1 MYVTMRGLQRLL
13 TPTLVPQAGSF
24 LSLILPSPFPS
35 PPQGLLP
42 SGTRN
47 RVSSCDTEEVVKK
60 RDAEIKKGGKLKSLE
75 ERVAE
80 LAKVLVKVK
89 TQVDLKQNK
98 FSGLQNEE
106 KAKNL
111 ALERILTSHETQL
124 AVEDMGQLADARARA
139 AQAAAEEEKSK
150 VRLGMAEKELKVLEA
165 RWKGVEREAG
175 DGKKAIEKTKA
186 GESGGRTVEGRG
198 KCCDHR
204 DRVKQGLGRLNF
216 DYVSPGLHFNRV
228 KVRGLVATLI
238 TLDKEK
244 NYIASTALEIVAG
257 EWSWRMKDGRRVGQ
271 LKKRVTLIPLNKVN
285 AFTISAQRLQTAQ
298 RLAPG
303 KVRPVLTRRMWRL
316 PLPTFSQR
324 CRLRS
329 VTLEGDKYDPS
340 GTPSLSAEWKRRV
353 PIKMLEQEE
362 DKSKKPRE
370 ELTKGR
376 EMKGHELK
384 LLKEQVEGS
393 NTVVMLRSDRNAE
406 EKQKAANDECKKLE
420 RDMAEF
426 KNKRRE
432 LAKLHNQVKAA
443 HANVEANLQEELAT
457 LSRSDNKLK
466 SLEQVLKEK
475 KAGIANVCQT

>member
-1 MYVTMRGLQRLL
+1 
-13 TPTLVPQAGSF
+13 
-24 LSLILPSPFPS
+24 
-35 PPQGLLP
+35 
-42 SGTRN
+42 
-47 RVSSCDTEEVVKK
+47 
-60 RDAEIKKGGKLKSLE
+60 
-75 ERVAE
+75 
-80 LAKVLVKVK
+80 
-89 TQVDLKQNK
+89 
-98 FSGLQNEE
+98 
-106 KAKNL
+106 
-111 ALERILTSHETQL
+111 
-124 AVEDMGQLADARARA
+124 MGQLADARARA

-150 VRLGMAEKELKVLEA
+150 VSLGMVEKELKVLEA

-186 GESGGRTVEGRG
+186 GESGVRTVEGRG

-228 KVRGLVATLI
+228 KVRRLVATLVP
-238 TLDKEK
+238 LNKEK

-271 LKKRVTLIPLNKVN
+271 LKKRVKVN
-285 AFTISAQRLQTAQ
+285 AFTISAQKLQTAQ

-316 PLPTFSQR
+316 PLPTFSA
-324 CRLRS
+324 RLFCDDAEPAN
-329 VTLEGDKYDPS
+329 VTFSRDVGSDPLE
-340 GTPSLSAEWKRRV
+340 
-353 PIKMLEQEE
+353 MLEQEE

-393 NTVVMLRSDRNAE
+393 SDAVIRSERKWKSLNKTSTASSHAIRSAE

-420 RDMAEF
+420 REF
-426 KNKRRE
+426 KNKQ
-432 LAKLHNQVKAA
+432 LAKLHNQVTKEE

-457 LSRSDNKLK
+457 LSRFDNELK
-466 SLEQVLKEK
+466 SLEQVQCSRKRRRELQMSARLE
-475 KAGIANVCQT
+475 ARL